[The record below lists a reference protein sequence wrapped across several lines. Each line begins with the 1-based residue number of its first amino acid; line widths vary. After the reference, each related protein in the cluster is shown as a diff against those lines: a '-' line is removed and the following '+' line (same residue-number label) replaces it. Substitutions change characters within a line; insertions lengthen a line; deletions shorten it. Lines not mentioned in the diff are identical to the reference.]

1 MAFDKMS
8 LKFAF
13 SYC

>member
-1 MAFDKMS
+1 MS

-13 SYC
+13 LLI